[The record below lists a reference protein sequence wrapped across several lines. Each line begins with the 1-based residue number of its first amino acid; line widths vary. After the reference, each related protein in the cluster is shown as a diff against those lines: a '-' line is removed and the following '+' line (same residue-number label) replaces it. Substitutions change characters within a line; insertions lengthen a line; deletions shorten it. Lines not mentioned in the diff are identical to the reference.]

1 MTYPKPSKI
10 YVYHCK
16 NLRRLDHAIKLTQ
29 RDLRSY
35 ISKEEKENVFSYN
48 KILSHLVTAWLEIR
62 LYKLIHE
69 PQGFNDIDIRL
80 IETTSKA
87 EERWTVALEIALC
100 KVYKLKYTKQVT
112 VKKENGTSENQLV
125 VNIPK
130 NLASKLPF
138 TIKAQYEEL
147 KKLITKDLKAAIEI
161 RNKIAHGQW
170 EFPFNM
176 EMTKISST
184 AFKNLKDENIVKIQ
198 LRIEIFKN
206 LSLLIHYLNVSP
218 NAFDKHFDKLYKI
231 IESNQQNYK
240 NRDYEKYKIR
250 QVEKYKRGLIK
261 RYENIEAAVK
271 NKEEIPTQI

>member
-10 YVYHCK
+10 YKQHCK
-16 NLRRLDHAIKLTQ
+16 NLRKLDHAIKLIQ
-29 RDLRSY
+29 RDLRIH
-35 ISKEEKENVFSYN
+35 ISKEERDDEFSYN
-48 KILSHLVTAWLEIR
+48 KIFSHLVTAWLEVR

-69 PQGFNDIDIRL
+69 PQGFNDTDVRL

-100 KVYKLKYTKQVT
+100 KVYKLKYTKQIIVT
-112 VKKENGTSENQLV
+112 KENGTTENQILI
-125 VNIPK
+125 NIPK

-138 TIKAQYEEL
+138 TIKARYEEL
-147 KKLITKDLKAAIEI
+147 KKLITKDLKTAIEI

-198 LRIEIFKN
+198 LRMEIFKN

-218 NAFDKHFDKLYKI
+218 DAFDKHFDKLYKI

-240 NRDYEKYKIR
+240 NRDYQQYKIKL
-250 QVEKYKRGLIK
+250 VEKYQRGLIK
-261 RYENIEAAVK
+261 RND
-271 NKEEIPTQI
+271 NKEGAGKTSIN